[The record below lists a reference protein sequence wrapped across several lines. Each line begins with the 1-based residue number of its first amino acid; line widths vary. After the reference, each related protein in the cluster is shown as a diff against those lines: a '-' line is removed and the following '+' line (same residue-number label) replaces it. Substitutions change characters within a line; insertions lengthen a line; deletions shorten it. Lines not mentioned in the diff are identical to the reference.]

1 MKSLKFI
8 SIISIFCIIGFLTIP
23 FSSYFFDQPNVFLGE
38 NQVTLIST
46 KQNNGQKC
54 LSNTIYYSESNAYA
68 EIGEGIVNPYCAKLH
83 RDLKTAIE
91 KNDIV
96 LTKKLLS
103 EGANVNSPND
113 DHDLL
118 RPVVV
123 AVRERN
129 YEIVKLLL
137 DNGANVNQVYA
148 CCMSSNSILIMA
160 AKNDDLATVKLL
172 LSRGANLS
180 FESEFEGYDVFDV
193 VAENGNYEI
202 FKLIDNACE
211 LNFLHRAELRSK
223 NIYNLV
229 SKLLTAVCLGR

>member
-38 NQVTLIST
+38 NQVTFIST

-54 LSNTIYYSESNAYA
+54 LSNTIYYSKSNAYA

-148 CCMSSNSILIMA
+148 CCMSSNSILIIA

-180 FESEFEGYDVFDV
+180 FESEFEGYDVFDIA
-193 VAENGNYEI
+193 AENGNYEI
-202 FKLIDNACE
+202 FKLIDNACG

-223 NIYNLV
+223 KIYNLV
-229 SKLLTAVCLGR
+229 STFLTGK